1 MLRGEALLQMG
12 DAGGAVEAVAKV
24 PDDVAE
30 HTRAARDRLR
40 LLGLLAQDPP
50 AARGSAE
57 ELATRGVPAHPG
69 LRAALAAVHAAGRT
83 PGWEGGL
90 AAAAQFAGE
99 SGDPLAARWS
109 AWLLVETL
117 AGDGRLAEAA
127 QAAGAAAA
135 ACVVDLAYSWQTRF
149 LAARLWCL
157 ALRGDAIDEVVSRAV
172 ELTDRTLP
180 SLARGYASAAASLA
194 EADGGLL
201 ASARGRLR
209 RLPAAPPSA
218 QALVDW
224 VAREAAW
231 LDGQPE
237 RAGGTRPD
245 AGLPLVDGL
254 RRITARWAAYDS
266 GILDAGTAASTVDTA
281 PVRATLDAWAAAD
294 PQHFDR
300 AAQAW
305 HDLARREEVRCL
317 LAYGLRAEDPHQ
329 DLFTCVA
336 DARWLSHSLAGR
348 LVREGWGG
356 KFLPQ
361 IRLVR

>member
-1 MLRGEALLQMG
+1 MG

-30 HTRAARDRLR
+30 HARAARDRLR

-99 SGDPLAARWS
+99 SADPLSARWS

-117 AGDGRLAEAA
+117 AADGRLAEAA

-135 ACVVDLAYSWQTRF
+135 ACVSDLAYSWQTRF

-157 ALRGDAIDEVVSRAV
+157 ALRGDAIDEVVTQAA
-172 ELTDRTLP
+172 ELIDRTLP
-180 SLARGYASAAASLA
+180 SLARGYATAAASLA

-201 ASARGRLR
+201 ASARGRLQ

-237 RAGGTRPD
+237 QATAHARPD

-254 RRITARWAAYDS
+254 RRIT
-266 GILDAGTAASTVDTA
+266 
-281 PVRATLDAWAAAD
+281 
-294 PQHFDR
+294 
-300 AAQAW
+300 
-305 HDLARREEVRCL
+305 
-317 LAYGLRAEDPHQ
+317 
-329 DLFTCVA
+329 
-336 DARWLSHSLAGR
+336 
-348 LVREGWGG
+348 
-356 KFLPQ
+356 
-361 IRLVR
+361 